1 MKLISSIIFPQLH
14 EVVSKLLTVE
24 EEENL
29 YKICGYVVFKLK
41 DKISKL
47 LSYTSQLLR
56 LISIFN

>member
-41 DKISKL
+41 NKISKL
-47 LSYTSQLLR
+47 LFTT
-56 LISIFN
+56 ITFN